1 MLFML
6 VKLKSSAVLG
16 LEAYIVE
23 VEVDSFRGLP
33 AQSIVGL
40 PDAAVK
46 ESRDRVRFAIKNSG
60 YKYPPG
66 NFTINLAPADIKKEG
81 TLYDLPIAL
90 GMLSSSSQVKNSF
103 LETIILGELSLNG
116 ELRPVSGVLPMAM
129 AAKKKKIKR
138 VIVPQENADEA
149 ALISGIDVIA
159 VSNLKDAGLFLDG
172 EIKIE
177 PHKVDLKKILPE
189 EPSFEIDFLDV
200 KGQEHVKRAL
210 EIAAAGSHNIL
221 LVGPPG
227 SGKTM
232 LARRLPTILP
242 PLSLEEALDVTQL
255 YSVTGFLRGK
265 SALVTNR
272 PFRSPHHTTSD
283 IGIVGG
289 GRIPRPG
296 EVSLSHFGVLF
307 LDEFPEFDRK
317 VLEVLRQPLEDGKV
331 TISRAATSLTYPAE
345 FMLVAAMN
353 PCPCG
358 NFSDPLKQCICSPT
372 RVQKY
377 WSKLSGPLLD
387 RIDLHIEVPRLKKE
401 DLMNKPQGE
410 DSKAIRQRVKAARKV
425 QEIRFNNSSTHSN
438 ARMFPSQVKKFC
450 QMDREAEKVMKDAI
464 LHLNLSGRSF
474 DRILKVSRTIAD
486 LDKSKIILAKHIAE
500 ATQYRSLDQGG
511 DKYV

>member
-1 MLFML
+1 ML

-46 ESRDRVRFAIKNSG
+46 ESRDRVRYAIKNSG
-60 YKYPPG
+60 YEYPAG

-90 GMLSSSSQVKNSF
+90 GMLSSSEQIKNKF
-103 LETIILGELSLNG
+103 NGTIILGELSLNG
-116 ELRPVSGVLPMAM
+116 ELRPVPGILPMVM
-129 AAKKKKIKR
+129 QAKKKKIKR
-138 VIVPQENADEA
+138 IIVPIDNADEA
-149 ALISGIDVIA
+149 ALISGIQTIP
-159 VSNLKDAGLFLDG
+159 VSTLRDAGLFLDG
-172 EIKIE
+172 EIEIE
-177 PHKVDLKKILPE
+177 PHVVDLKKILPE

-210 EIAAAGSHNIL
+210 EIAAAGAHNIL

-242 PLSLEEALDVTQL
+242 PLCLEEALEVTQL

-265 SALVTNR
+265 AALITKR

-296 EVSLSHFGVLF
+296 EVSLAHLGVLF
-307 LDEFPEFDRK
+307 LDEFLEFDRK
-317 VLEVLRQPLEDGKV
+317 VLEVLRQPLEDGMV

-358 NFSDPLKQCICSPT
+358 NFGDRLKPCQCPPQK
-372 RVQKY
+372 VQRY
-377 WSKLSGPLLD
+377 WSKMSGPLLD

-401 DLMNKPQGE
+401 DLMAKPQGE
-410 DSKAIRQRVKAARKV
+410 NSKIVRERVRAARKI
-425 QEIRFNNSSTHSN
+425 QEERFKGSSTHSN
-438 ARMFPSQVKKFC
+438 ARMLPSQNKKFC
-450 QMDREAEKVMKDAI
+450 GLEREAQTILKDAI
-464 LHLNLSGRSF
+464 LHLNLSGRAY
-474 DRILKVSRTIAD
+474 DRIIKVSRTIAD
-486 LDKSKIILAKHIAE
+486 LDSSDLIQAKHVAE
-500 ATQYRSLDQGG
+500 ATQYRSLEKGG
-511 DKYV
+511 EMYV